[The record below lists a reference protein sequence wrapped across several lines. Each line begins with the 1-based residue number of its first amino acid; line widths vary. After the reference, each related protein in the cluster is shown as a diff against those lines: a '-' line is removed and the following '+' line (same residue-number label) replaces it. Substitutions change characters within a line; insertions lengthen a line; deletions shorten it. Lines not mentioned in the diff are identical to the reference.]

1 MAAAGSGWKPVFEYP
16 RTKCGGMVGGRVVAG
31 SHYLEKAYK
40 VLPSRQT
47 NPGTMGKRTGAFVE
61 DLFFKLSV
69 VMIAA

>member
-1 MAAAGSGWKPVFEYP
+1 
-16 RTKCGGMVGGRVVAG
+16 MVGGRVVAG

-47 NPGTMGKRTGAFVE
+47 NPGTMGQRTGAFVE
-61 DLFFKLSV
+61 DLFLKLSV